1 MKKQLRIFV
10 LTLIGAMSINS
21 VCAQDFTK
29 SQMKQAKKEAKAL
42 EKEGW
47 KVTPGSLS
55 LYEQRLN
62 LVAVQREMDE
72 SGMPKWVIGEGKS
85 TGKVY
90 NAARMQSS
98 TVAKTDIASKI
109 ETEVAGLAEVG
120 LANDEATLEAVSKA
134 LTASK
139 GRFLQ
144 KIGRVRTLMECY
156 RDTPNG
162 NVEVLVTIAYPI
174 NEGKKKL
181 KESLYENEETKGKL
195 SKSLDVIMGW

>member
-1 MKKQLRIFV
+1 MKKL
-10 LTLIGAMSINS
+10 LSIIMFALFS
-21 VCAQDFTK
+21 VILASNVSAQNYTK
-29 SQMKQAKKEAKAL
+29 AQMKQAKKEAKAL

-47 KVTPGSLS
+47 KVSPGSLS
-55 LYEQRLN
+55 LYEQKLN
-62 LVAVQREMDE
+62 SNAVQREMGAD
-72 SGMPKWVIGEGKS
+72 GMPTWVIGEGKS

-90 NAARMQSS
+90 NAARMQSA
-98 TVAKTDIASKI
+98 TIAKTDIASKI
-109 ETEVAGLAEVG
+109 ETEVAGLVEVG
-120 LANDEATLEAVSKA
+120 LGNDEATLEAISKA

-162 NVEVLVTIAYPI
+162 NVEVLVIIAYPI

-181 KESLYENEETKGKL
+181 KESIYENEETKSQL
-195 SKSLDVIMGW
+195 SKNLDVIMGW